1 MGVVAEVDVN
11 FFLELEGV
19 VVVPLEGGEAFVTV
33 GFDTPLPGGDLLP
46 PPAVVVE
53 DGRVDPVGEAL
64 PDDGGLGCLPLDLEG
79 LTEVTV
85 VNLFGGGG
93 GDSGGKLLGGGGG
106 GGDSGVGGGGDVR
119 LLGPLVGLAV
129 VLLFFE
135 SNCDF
140 IALKF
145 LVERVRAAF
154 CFPWPL
160 VELLL
165 LDEAG
170 DEAGLFCSNMEI
182 RSLSAFLTAGE
193 LML

>member
-1 MGVVAEVDVN
+1 MGVVAEDEVN

-19 VVVPLEGGEAFVTV
+19 VTLEGGEAFVTV
-33 GFDTPLPGGDLLP
+33 GFDTPFPGGDLLP
-46 PPAVVVE
+46 PPVVG

-79 LTEVTV
+79 FTEVAA

-106 GGDSGVGGGGDVR
+106 GGDSDVGGGDVK
-119 LLGPLVGLAV
+119 LLGPLEGLV
-129 VLLFFE
+129 LFFE

-145 LVERVRAAF
+145 LVERVLAAF
-154 CFPWPL
+154 CLPWPV

-170 DEAGLFCSNMEI
+170 DEAGLFVFCSKMEI

>member
-1 MGVVAEVDVN
+1 M
-11 FFLELEGV
+11 
-19 VVVPLEGGEAFVTV
+19 
-33 GFDTPLPGGDLLP
+33 
-46 PPAVVVE
+46 
-53 DGRVDPVGEAL
+53 
-64 PDDGGLGCLPLDLEG
+64 EG
-79 LTEVTV
+79 LTEVAV

-106 GGDSGVGGGGDVR
+106 GGDSDVGGGDVK
-119 LLGPLVGLAV
+119 LLGPLEGLV
-129 VLLFFE
+129 LFFE

-145 LVERVRAAF
+145 LVERVLAAF
-154 CFPWPL
+154 CLPWPV

-170 DEAGLFCSNMEI
+170 DEAGLFVFCSKMEI

>member
-1 MGVVAEVDVN
+1 MVN
-11 FFLELEGV
+11 ITIPVRHHLAKLRPRGLLDHPPPQQAV
-19 VVVPLEGGEAFVTV
+19 EGGH
-33 GFDTPLPGGDLLP
+33 L
-46 PPAVVVE
+46 
-53 DGRVDPVGEAL
+53 R
-64 PDDGGLGCLPLDLEG
+64 
-79 LTEVTV
+79 
-85 VNLFGGGG
+85 GGGG
-93 GDSGGKLLGGGGG
+93 GDS
-106 GGDSGVGGGGDVR
+106 DVGGGGDVR

>member
-1 MGVVAEVDVN
+1 M
-11 FFLELEGV
+11 
-19 VVVPLEGGEAFVTV
+19 
-33 GFDTPLPGGDLLP
+33 
-46 PPAVVVE
+46 
-53 DGRVDPVGEAL
+53 
-64 PDDGGLGCLPLDLEG
+64 EG
-79 LTEVTV
+79 LTEVAV

-106 GGDSGVGGGGDVR
+106 GGDSDVGGGGDVR
-119 LLGPLVGLAV
+119 LLGPLAGLV
-129 VLLFFE
+129 LFFE

-145 LVERVRAAF
+145 LVERVLAAF
-154 CFPWPL
+154 CLPWWPL
-160 VELLL
+160 VVELL